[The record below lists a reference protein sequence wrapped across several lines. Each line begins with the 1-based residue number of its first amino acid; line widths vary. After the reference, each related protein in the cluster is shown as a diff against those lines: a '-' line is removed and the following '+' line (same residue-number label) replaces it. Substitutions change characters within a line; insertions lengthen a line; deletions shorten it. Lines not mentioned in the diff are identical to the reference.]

1 MLAEIERINFAGFAV
16 KVGHQ
21 VLGSM
26 ASWSLLYFV
35 HVIPL
40 RAKRISRHQIFA
52 AAIGVVA
59 ALYTNGSSRCSKGFP
74 KRPQFPET
82 LILQIPSSRRPVSD
96 RAAKPKRP
104 FVPHCFV
111 RHFRRC

>member
-1 MLAEIERINFAGFAV
+1 MLTEIERVSFAGFAV

-40 RAKRISRHQIFA
+40 PPKRIPSHQIFA
-52 AAIGVVA
+52 AANGVVA
-59 ALYTNGSSRCSKGFP
+59 ALYTNGSSPCSTGFP
-74 KRPQFPET
+74 ERPRSPEM
-82 LILQIPSSRRPVSD
+82 LILQILSSRQPVSD
-96 RAAKPKRP
+96 RAVKPKPP
-104 FVPHCFV
+104 FVP
-111 RHFRRC
+111 